1 MRNISKWFVRTLICA
16 GLVAAGIIPV
26 AAQTVAPAAMPTVD
40 EILDKYVQAM
50 GGKDAIQKLTSRVA
64 KGTFELEQMPGDA
77 TTEIYQ
83 KAPNKSYTNTESASF
98 GAYKRGFNGTV
109 GWRDDP
115 QAGLSDITGAQ
126 LADMKRGADFYRD
139 IKLKELYP
147 KRTLKGKESVNGK
160 DAYVVELTP
169 TEGSGETWSF
179 DADTGLAV
187 RVQSQ
192 MEGDNGLVEVDISL
206 GDYREVDGVKYPYL
220 IHQSFGQL
228 AFTIKFTD
236 VQQNVAI
243 DDAKFDKP
251 TQ

>member
-26 AAQTVAPAAMPTVD
+26 AAQTAAPPAMPTVD
-40 EILDKYVQAM
+40 QILDKYIQAI
-50 GGKDAIQKLTSRVA
+50 GGKDAVQKITSRVS

-83 KAPNKSYTNTESASF
+83 KAPNKIFSDTESASF

-109 GWRDDP
+109 GWQDNP
-115 QAGLSDITGAQ
+115 QAGLGEITGAQ

-139 IKLKELYP
+139 VKLKELYP
-147 KRTLKGKESVNGK
+147 KRTLKGKEPVNGK

-179 DADTGLAV
+179 DADSGLAV

-192 MEGDNGLVEVDISL
+192 MEGPNGLVDVDTSL

-220 IHQSFGQL
+220 IHQSFGEL